1 MSKIKFK
8 ETQQYEN
15 KPVLIALG
23 AIGLTAIPS
32 GAYFL
37 LSSEQDITG
46 GIVLFTLALSVSVLI
61 WWLTRLKLKV
71 TVTEKKVKF
80 KLSPLH
86 LKKQAIPWE
95 DIDRCEIIKT
105 PEAAKWSGGNI
116 SSLAE
121 KRYSLTGRNGLAI
134 KTKEGE
140 HYFIGCKNIEA
151 LRRALDHMK
160 IS

>member
-1 MSKIKFK
+1 MSKVKFK
-8 ETQQYEN
+8 ETQKYEN
-15 KPVLIALG
+15 KYVLIALG
-23 AIGLTAIPS
+23 TVGLAAVPL
-32 GAYFL
+32 GMYLL
-37 LSSEQDITG
+37 LSSEKDVMGAI
-46 GIVLFTLALSVSVLI
+46 ILFALAFSVGFLI
-61 WWLTRLKLKV
+61 WWLTHLKLKV

-86 LKKQAIPWE
+86 FKKQAIPWE

-140 HYFIGCKNIEA
+140 FFFIGCKNIEA
-151 LRRALDHMK
+151 LRRALDHMN